1 MRNLKGGRLLYIF
14 IGPDEFSLRDSLK
27 ELEKSL
33 GDQAILSVTTTVLE
47 GQQVNLSE
55 LKMVAETAP
64 FMGEKRL
71 IVVRGLLERFESKGK
86 TRGRK
91 KFTPTG
97 DQNQAEECRAFA
109 AYLAQLPDSA
119 TVVLVAAGSRGNN
132 PLLKALAG
140 KAEVRSFPLLKDSQ
154 LRQWIQQRVRAEG
167 GSISAQAV
175 NLLARLIGSTLWVM
189 ANEINKLVIF
199 AMGRRIE
206 EADVQAAVSQ
216 AQEASVFAM
225 VDAILEFKAGVAEQ
239 LLQRL
244 LREGE
249 APTRLLVMLARQVQM
264 IVRTKALSRQR
275 QSKMEIQTRLG
286 LSSEFAL
293 RKVFEQANRH
303 SLGRLRGVY
312 DKLLE
317 TDLAIKTGRYDS
329 ELALNILIA
338 DLCQQRPASRVTGR
352 T

>member
-1 MRNLKGGRLLYIF
+1 MLYIF
-14 IGPDEFSLRDSLK
+14 IGPDEFSLRNSLK

-33 GDQAILSVTTTVLE
+33 GDQAILSVNTTVLE

-91 KFTPTG
+91 KSTPTSA
-97 DQNQAEECRAFA
+97 QNQEEECRAFA

-132 PLLKALAG
+132 SLLKALAG

-154 LRQWIQQRVRAEG
+154 LRQWIQQRVKAEG

-175 NLLARLIGSTLWVM
+175 NSLARLIGGNLWVM
-189 ANEINKLVIF
+189 ASEINKLALF
-199 AMGRRIE
+199 TMGRSIE
-206 EADVQAAVSQ
+206 EADVQAAVSH
-216 AQEASVFAM
+216 AQEASVFTM
-225 VDAILEFKAGVAEQ
+225 VDAILEFKPGVAEQ

-244 LREGE
+244 LREGA
-249 APTRLLVMLARQVQM
+249 APAYLLVMLARQVQM
-264 IVRTKALSRQR
+264 IVRAKELSRQR
-275 QSKMEIQTRLG
+275 QSKMEIQMRLG
-286 LSSEFAL
+286 LSSEFVM
-293 RKVFEQANRH
+293 RKVFEQASKH
-303 SLGRLRGVY
+303 PLGRLRRIY

-317 TDLAIKTGRYDS
+317 TDLAIKMGRYGG

-338 DLCQQRPASRVTGR
+338 DLCQQSPAARVTGR
-352 T
+352 A

>member
-1 MRNLKGGRLLYIF
+1 MRNLKGGLLLYIF

-33 GDQAILSVTTTVLE
+33 GDQALLSVNTTVLE
-47 GQQVNLSE
+47 GHQVNLNE
-55 LKMVAETAP
+55 LKTAAEMVP

-71 IVVRGLLERFESKGK
+71 IMVRGLLERFESKGK

-91 KFTPTG
+91 KSAQPG
-97 DQNQAEECRAFA
+97 NQNQEEESQAFA

-140 KAEVRSFPLLKDSQ
+140 KAAVRSFPLLKDSQ
-154 LRQWIQQRVRAEG
+154 LRQWIQQRVKAEG

-175 NLLARLIGSTLWVM
+175 NLLARLIGSNLWVM
-189 ANEINKLVIF
+189 ANEINKLVLFTI
-199 AMGRRIE
+199 GRRIE
-206 EADVQAAVSQ
+206 EGDVQVAVSHT
-216 AQEASVFAM
+216 QEASVFAM

-244 LREGE
+244 LLEGE
-249 APTRLLVMLARQVQM
+249 APAYLLVMLARQVRM
-264 IVRTKALSRQR
+264 MVRTKELSRQR
-275 QSKMEIQTRLG
+275 QSKTEIQTRLG
-286 LSSEFAL
+286 LSSEFVM

-317 TDLAIKTGRYDS
+317 TDLDIKTGRYDS

-338 DLCQQRPASRVTGR
+338 DLCLQRPASRVTGR